1 MPDEID
7 LQQKD
12 LDGQMML
19 LIKKKVKAFNPRRR
33 AENLEIRANI
43 SYLCNHQNIHVLGG
57 KLAEIPE
64 TSKYHNHVVANK
76 LLPAVRNDI
85 AVSTKTKPTFDTVP
99 AGTDEDDKAT
109 AKMGSKVLPYLQRIN
124 DPHLHRKGV
133 VLWYEIIGS
142 GWRKIFW
149 NPYAKVDRMNSQEGD
164 EDFDPNYEPMAPIFK
179 GDVQLELVPNPE
191 LIYDHRIKD
200 HRKLPW
206 IIHAKTI
213 TKGEV
218 RERFGDD
225 VVDKL
230 PKEAWFSSKNENAF
244 DAQVAGDFVR
254 LTQEITGAQSK
265 PEEAHLTEDDKET
278 NYYEFWHI
286 INKSMPQGAYAVG
299 LGNLDKLVAA
309 VNQPYP
315 LKTYPHQ
322 ELPFVGA
329 SPLSL
334 SGITIRSPANLTIAR
349 PLQRE
354 YNKIRSEI
362 LDHCDVLG
370 NGVVFAPTNANLNY
384 KKIDNLHGNIIEY
397 DGVFKPNREPGVPL
411 QSGVFAHLATILKD
425 IDEVFAFHEPS
436 KGIMPEG
443 GPRSAIG
450 LQTLQEADATQLSPM
465 IIGLD
470 EADERVAHQMLS
482 LALANYGER
491 MIEIIGKDNRW
502 TLEQINTTE
511 LNRKVNVIVRTGS
524 SLPMNKT
531 LEMEKTIF
539 AWQSGLMGNP
549 NDPEIRAKVLKA
561 MELGAFDQLLQDNAK
576 QENFAKM
583 EFVQAEKLAQQMP
596 PISEPTTEAEVD
608 EVAKIIKDFVFAPP
622 INSFDDHYVHLKE
635 HGNFILDKYYEYK
648 SPESP
653 PQFSMLIQ
661 ALIDHSN
668 MHGQAIY
675 QAQMM
680 QIQQQML
687 IKGTTLEQKGKTIE
701 QIKAGKADKQPAKK
715 GN

>member
-1 MPDEID
+1 MPDDIIE
-7 LQQKD
+7 QED

-19 LIKKKVKAFNPRRR
+19 LIKKKVKAFNPRRK
-33 AENLEIRANI
+33 AELLETKANI
-43 SYLCNHQNIHVLGG
+43 AYLCNHQNIGVEGGTIRELPEAHKYFIHV
-57 KLAEIPE
+57 
-64 TSKYHNHVVANK
+64 TANK

-85 AVSTKTKPTFDTVP
+85 AVSTKTKPTFDIVP

-109 AKMGSKVLPYLQRIN
+109 AKAGNKILPYLQRIN

-142 GWRKIFW
+142 GWRKIYW
-149 NPYAKVDRMNSQEGD
+149 DPNAKVDRMNSQQGD
-164 EDFDPNYEPMAPIFK
+164 EDFDPNYPPMAPIFK
-179 GDVQLELVPNPE
+179 GEVRVELIPNTE

-200 HRKLPW
+200 IRRLLW
-206 IIHAKTI
+206 IIHAKSI
-213 TKGEV
+213 TKGDA
-218 RERFGDD
+218 RSRFGDI
-225 VVDKL
+225 VDQVSKA
-230 PKEAWFSSKNENAF
+230 AWRENRKGESTF
-244 DAQVAGDFVR
+244 DAQVAGDFAR
-254 LTQEITGAQSK
+254 LSQDLLTTPSK

-278 NYYEFWHI
+278 NIYEFWHI
-286 INKSMPQGAYAVG
+286 IDKNMPQGSFAVG
-299 LGNLDKLVAA
+299 LGDLDKLVAVA
-309 VNQPYP
+309 NQPYP
-315 LKTYPHQ
+315 IETYPHQ

-354 YNKIRSEI
+354 YNKVRSEI
-362 LDHCDVLG
+362 LDHCDALG
-370 NGVVFAPTNANLNY
+370 AGVIFAPRGANIDY
-384 KKIDNLHGNIIEY
+384 KKMDNLHGNIIEY
-397 DGVFKPNREPGVPL
+397 DGAGMNKPSREPGVPL
-411 QSGVFAHLATILKD
+411 QGGVFAHLDTILKD

-502 TLEQINTTE
+502 TLEQINAAE
-511 LNRKVNVIVRTGS
+511 LNGKVNVIVRTGS

-531 LEMEKTIF
+531 LEMEKTVF
-539 AWQSGLMGNP
+539 AWQSGLMGDP

-561 MELGAFDQLLQDNAK
+561 MELGSFDQVLQDNAK

-583 EFVQAEKLAQQMP
+583 EFIQAEKLAQQMP
-596 PISEPTTEAEVD
+596 PDGDLAQ
-608 EVAKIIKDFVFAPP
+608 FVFVPP
-622 INSFDDHYVHLKE
+622 INSFDDHHVHKKE
-635 HGNFILDKYYEYK
+635 HTNWILDKYYEYIG
-648 SPESP
+648 SGQ
-653 PQFSMLIQ
+653 PQFQILAQ
-661 ALIDHSN
+661 AFLDHSN

-675 QAQMM
+675 EAQMM

-687 IKGTTLEQKGKTIE
+687 IKGVTLEQKGQTMA
-701 QIKAGKADKQPAKK
+701 QIKAKK
-715 GN
+715 STSTKK